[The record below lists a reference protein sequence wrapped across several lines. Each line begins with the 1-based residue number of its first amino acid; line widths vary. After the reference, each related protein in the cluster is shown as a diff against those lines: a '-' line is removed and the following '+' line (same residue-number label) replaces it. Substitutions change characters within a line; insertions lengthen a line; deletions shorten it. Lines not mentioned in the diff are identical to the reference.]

1 MLFLVSNLSRFSIF
15 VENNMMPTYLDV
27 DRKANGNTLI
37 STFSFLEALNYPNR
51 MLNQI
56 LVEPNSADHKI
67 FEKLKY

>member
-1 MLFLVSNLSRFSIF
+1 
-15 VENNMMPTYLDV
+15 MMPTYLDV